1 MVGLYCPCYMSAL
14 NAAGWHLHFISK
26 DRTVGGHVL
35 GVNIAEA
42 ASAWADLDAFEVR
55 LPKNRMFDGF
65 DLTVDQ
71 SRDIEKVEKNR

>member
-14 NAAGWHLHFISK
+14 NAVGWHLHFISK

-35 GVNIAEA
+35 GVDIAEA
-42 ASAWADLDAFEVR
+42 VSTWTDLDAFEVR
-55 LPKNRMFDGF
+55 LPKNGMFGGF